1 VPAWLRA
8 AHRVKR
14 VEITGVGQGQ
24 ELRRVVDRHGRPVY
38 VPPNGMILGRKL
50 AQVLAVGP
58 GDYLT
63 VEVLEGSRGRSEVR
77 VEGTVDELLGLGAYM
92 DSHALANMLH
102 EAGATSR
109 INLRVDSHHAGVLF
123 SVLKRIPAIAGVA
136 SREAQRASIQDAMD
150 RSFTTV
156 SLTLTLFAAVIVVGM
171 VYNSI
176 RVALSERGLELASL
190 RVLGF
195 TEREVTVIL
204 LGEQASITVAAVPLG
219 LAIGYAL
226 CALLVPA
233 FDREAYR
240 LPLVVSGQTLAY
252 AAGTALVAAAACGAL
267 VARRLRALDLIAV
280 LKARE

>member
-1 VPAWLRA
+1 
-8 AHRVKR
+8 
-14 VEITGVGQGQ
+14 
-24 ELRRVVDRHGRPVY
+24 
-38 VPPNGMILGRKL
+38 
-50 AQVLAVGP
+50 
-58 GDYLT
+58 
-63 VEVLEGSRGRSEVR
+63 
-77 VEGTVDELLGLGAYM
+77 
-92 DSHALANMLH
+92 
-102 EAGATSR
+102 
-109 INLRVDSHHAGVLF
+109 
-123 SVLKRIPAIAGVA
+123 
-136 SREAQRASIQDAMD
+136 MD